1 MRIIIWYNEE
11 SKERAEER
19 FNQIMQDYA
28 FLDKEIVQY
37 IKTRDRASVVF
48 LNGDCLELIP
58 LTINSRGKRAS
69 ISYYPLEEINNEWH
83 YCLINAF
90 TIAKPHFGIILY

>member
-11 SKERAEER
+11 SKERAEQR

-28 FLDKEIVQY
+28 FLDKEIVQC
-37 IKTRDRASVVF
+37 IKTRERASVIF
-48 LNGDCLELIP
+48 LNGDCLELVP
-58 LTINSRGKRAS
+58 LTINSCGKRVS

-83 YCLINAF
+83 YHLIN
-90 TIAKPHFGIILY
+90 TITTAKPHFGIILY